1 MIKALLAA
9 TTAALSLAVPV
20 SANQELIDTFNGQSQ
35 QPANGCYSTKNDS
48 KICYQ
53 QIQGKIYTLSIVPP
67 DGDGF
72 PDTFFLECGGK
83 WESYGS
89 LDSTHGNAL
98 VSAFCKNRR

>member
-1 MIKALLAA
+1 MIKSLLAA

-35 QPANGCYSTKNDS
+35 PPANGCYSTTNES
-48 KICYQ
+48 KICFQ

-67 DGDGF
+67 NGDGF
-72 PDTFFLECGGK
+72 ADTFYLECGGN

-89 LDSTHGNAL
+89 LDRDNGNAL